1 MRSKCEIFP
10 ASPVNKKPKDHSSDE
25 EDSSSAAKRRSCFK
39 KFGNIQQ
46 KESIAH
52 IKKDSFSIRPS
63 VIAEAP
69 PPAKSFYHYNSI
81 INGNA
86 LSDNSSAE
94 GKAQSIAKRKS
105 SINQV
110 APEQTYG
117 MARLTPKL

>member
-1 MRSKCEIFP
+1 LRSKCEIFP
-10 ASPVNKKPKDHSSDE
+10 ASPVIKKPKDHSSDE

-46 KESIAH
+46 ESIAH

-63 VIAEAP
+63 VIVEGP

-86 LSDNSSAE
+86 PSDNSSAE
-94 GKAQSIAKRKS
+94 GKA
-105 SINQV
+105 
-110 APEQTYG
+110 
-117 MARLTPKL
+117 